1 MMYVKPD
8 VKEILRDAFA
18 DMFQSPY
25 YIDQQCGEYA
35 FCPVA
40 SVSSGCAGSIRGGDL
55 DADDAMCYFSSS
67 ASSTSGTDHNITQT
81 QVNT

>member
-25 YIDQQCGEYA
+25 YVDQQYSDYGTCS
-35 FCPVA
+35 VA
-40 SVSSGCAGSIRGGDL
+40 PDNSGCDGNIRGGDL
-55 DADDAMCYFSSS
+55 DADDAMCDLSSS
-67 ASSTSGTDHNITQT
+67 ASSTCGTDHTT
-81 QVNT
+81 